1 MPGDTGAAIICLT
14 MADRLAQI
22 LKMLEKTPGDAFLL
36 YGAALEYKKQAKMVE
51 ALDYLNRA
59 LAADENFCYAHYQ
72 KGQVLEEQGDTSA
85 AATAYRDGIA
95 AAERVNDQKALG
107 ELSGALAII
116 E

>member
-1 MPGDTGAAIICLT
+1 
-14 MADRLAQI
+14 MADRLVQI

-36 YGAALEYKKQAKMVE
+36 YGAALEYKKQEKFVE

-59 LAADENFCYAHYQ
+59 IGVDENFCYAYYQ
-72 KGQVLEEQGDTSA
+72 KGQVLEEQGDNA
-85 AATAYRDGIA
+85 AAAGAYRAGIV

-107 ELSGALAII
+107 ELSGALSII